1 MAVEYYHHMG
11 STNLSIGRL
20 EIGLDQEPVIVPE
33 AGINHE
39 GSLEKALELVRAACS
54 AGARVIKF
62 QTHIPE
68 EEMLRTDIV
77 PEGISSETLWDIIE
91 RCSLTSDEE
100 RRVAEECE
108 RLGMEFLSTPFSVA
122 AVDRLV
128 SLGVKG
134 FKVGSG
140 EVSNPFILRRIAET
154 GLPVILSTGMHSE
167 REISNAVEILR
178 TGGSQVALLHCV
190 SVYPAPHELMA
201 IRSIPALMARFPG
214 IPIGISDHS
223 EGIWT
228 ALGAVALGACIVEKH
243 FTVDRQWPGPD
254 MPVSIEPKELSDLI
268 EGATAIWRSLQTG
281 SGKEASEA
289 SVRRFAISSIV
300 TAVEI
305 AAGSVISELDLALK
319 RPGTGDF
326 HSEDLATVIG
336 ARAARTIPPN
346 VFLRTEDLHS

>member
-1 MAVEYYHHMG
+1 G
-11 STNLSIGRL
+11 
-20 EIGLDQEPVIVPE
+20 
-33 AGINHE
+33 
-39 GSLEKALELVRAACS
+39 
-54 AGARVIKF
+54 
-62 QTHIPE
+62 
-68 EEMLRTDIV
+68 
-77 PEGISSETLWDIIE
+77 
-91 RCSLTSDEE
+91 
-100 RRVAEECE
+100 VAEECE

-154 GLPVILSTGMHSE
+154 GLPVILSTGMHSD
-167 REISNAVEILR
+167 REIANAVEILR

-201 IRSIPALMARFPG
+201 IRSIPALMERFPET
-214 IPIGISDHS
+214 PIGISDHS

-228 ALGAVALGACIVEKH
+228 ALGAVALGACVVEKH
-243 FTVDRQWPGPD
+243 FTADRQWPGPD

-281 SGKEASEA
+281 SGDQASEA
-289 SVRRFAISSIV
+289 PVRSFAISSIV

-305 AAGSVISELDLALK
+305 PSGSVISESDLALK

-326 HSEDLATVIG
+326 HAEDLPTVIG
-336 ARAARTIPPN
+336 ARTARTIPPN
-346 VFLRTEDLHS
+346 EFLRTEDLHN